1 MASSG
6 NSGQIRNSSSPS
18 VVALGSNKAS
28 SVATAK
34 PRFRSRTGCW
44 TCRRRKVKCDERGRN
59 PESVA
64 YGGPLN
70 TNAGCKRCEDSG
82 RPCHGYGAQA
92 PSAPLLNQYPV
103 TNIPGE
109 SFMGSNQFFS
119 QPHHTLDHKNI
130 GQPQDFSSYVGG
142 VEPPS
147 LAIQWSQS
155 YAHAPNQTTPAQ
167 IGSVQ
172 SYSRQGSCSTAT
184 SSAPTLSTS
193 AISNSSHEAAMLLP
207 SIDLRRY
214 SVPNYPTWK
223 SEPQQ
228 RSYDHNLQGAAVQHP
243 SALIRH
249 NSLDFDG
256 LAANNSLLQ
265 QTASL
270 LNSGQSLKNQGT
282 TYRSLKSSN
291 YDELNYNQTSQASS
305 RPSLQYSFDRP
316 RTSSGAILPYSSQSY
331 HQNLEKPFDKSIS
344 NSYSNLERIGESG
357 YTTPIV
363 SPETTVQRSDDQN
376 HSIWSDSQIIPGFS
390 HTSTTIDV
398 GNPFRSIAT
407 SIRSL
412 PSNISRDS
420 SEIIENDKL
429 MAEKSTTF
437 NHICD
442 EDSLKYSAHE
452 IPTRMY
458 ISTPEI
464 PTSEGDPSKAQLSMP
479 LKGNSLHSN
488 FQSLD
493 SSQNYSMITK
503 RDPAAIIDNMCITSY
518 NGLEATLPSNLPQH
532 PTTSPSIGLNKGTVR
547 KDSSSSCASSFST
560 HETGASPLVSAMR
573 RTSEHQ
579 ICSETPSLSASP
591 RNSRNQFLPVS
602 VGAQVPPSFSSFE
615 SPITMLNCHNS
626 SGSFDKWNSS
636 LMNNQQIDYQQY
648 DFHPIIYQ
656 PDSEIKC
663 NEAFDDDSPTSTTN
677 SNFSATGSSSQSK

>member
-1 MASSG
+1 
-6 NSGQIRNSSSPS
+6 R
-18 VVALGSNKAS
+18 
-28 SVATAK
+28 
-34 PRFRSRTGCW
+34 

-357 YTTPIV
+357 YTTPI
-363 SPETTVQRSDDQN
+363 
-376 HSIWSDSQIIPGFS
+376 
-390 HTSTTIDV
+390 
-398 GNPFRSIAT
+398 
-407 SIRSL
+407 
-412 PSNISRDS
+412 
-420 SEIIENDKL
+420 
-429 MAEKSTTF
+429 
-437 NHICD
+437 
-442 EDSLKYSAHE
+442 
-452 IPTRMY
+452 
-458 ISTPEI
+458 
-464 PTSEGDPSKAQLSMP
+464 
-479 LKGNSLHSN
+479 
-488 FQSLD
+488 
-493 SSQNYSMITK
+493 NYSMITK